1 MSNLVDK
8 LNSVEEKIMRLL
20 ELRNQLD
27 EENLKLKNQI
37 EQQSQKILTLEEQI
51 EEAQHEN
58 HSLKTANALL
68 GSKEFK
74 RETKF
79 KINSL
84 VREIDQCISQLSE

>member
-8 LNSVEEKIMRLL
+8 LNSVEEKIFRLL
-20 ELRNQLD
+20 DLRNQLQ
-27 EENLKLKNQI
+27 EENSELKSRI
-37 EQQSQKILTLEEQI
+37 EQQSEQILTLQSQI
-51 EEAQHEN
+51 EKAQNEN

-79 KINSL
+79 KINNL
-84 VREIDQCISQLSE
+84 VREIDHCISQLSE

>member
-8 LNSVEEKIMRLL
+8 LSSVEEKIFRLL
-20 ELRNQLD
+20 DQRNQLQD
-27 EENLKLKNQI
+27 KNLELKGRIEKQSDQILALQNQI
-37 EQQSQKILTLEEQI
+37 EEVQN
-51 EEAQHEN
+51 EN
-58 HSLKTANALL
+58 LSLRSANALL

-84 VREIDQCISQLSE
+84 IRDIDQCISQLSE

>member
-8 LNSVEEKIMRLL
+8 LNSVEEKIFRLL
-20 ELRNQLD
+20 DLRNQLQ
-27 EENLKLKNQI
+27 EENLELKRRI
-37 EQQSQKILTLEEQI
+37 QKQEDQVLELQGQI
-51 EEAQHEN
+51 EETQNEN